1 MRRQKYVLLV
11 DRSRP
16 CRTVPAQR
24 KNGNVN
30 AASRVMINGV
40 ILQGAREEICYCRST
55 DVEEI
60 ALNSVETWFDRY
72 AMYDSILITW
82 T

>member
-1 MRRQKYVLLV
+1 
-11 DRSRP
+11 
-16 CRTVPAQR
+16 
-24 KNGNVN
+24 
-30 AASRVMINGV
+30 MINGV